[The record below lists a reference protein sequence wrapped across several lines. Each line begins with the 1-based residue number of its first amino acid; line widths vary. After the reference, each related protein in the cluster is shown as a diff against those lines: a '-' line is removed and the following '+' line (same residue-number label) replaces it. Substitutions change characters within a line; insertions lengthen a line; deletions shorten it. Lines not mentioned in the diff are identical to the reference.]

1 MAGNARTEK
10 PCSVSSWHPDILLL
24 PGAGKVRPAPY
35 STAAYT
41 LKKDISYL
49 LGYGLLFIWDCFCIW
64 RSVNRNQSI

>member
-10 PCSVSSWHPDILLL
+10 PCSISSWHPDILLL

-41 LKKDISYL
+41 LK
-49 LGYGLLFIWDCFCIW
+49 
-64 RSVNRNQSI
+64 